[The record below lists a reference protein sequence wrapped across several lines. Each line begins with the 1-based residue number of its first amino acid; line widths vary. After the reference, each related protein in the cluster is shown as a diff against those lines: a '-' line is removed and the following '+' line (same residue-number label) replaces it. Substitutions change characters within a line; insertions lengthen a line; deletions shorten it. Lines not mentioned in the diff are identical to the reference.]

1 MKAMKQQ
8 KKTKKETLVMTSFSA
23 LQRGASIV
31 SSEVHKILGPQNL
44 TVSQFGVLEALY
56 IYGPMYQRDLA
67 EQILKTTGN
76 ITTVID
82 NLEKRELVQ
91 RVREVK
97 DRRYF
102 QVILTPE
109 GDKLIRKI
117 FPLHAKRVQ
126 QVMDL
131 LTQDE
136 QEALKALCTKL
147 QQSILEK

>member
-1 MKAMKQQ
+1 MKQQ
-8 KKTKKETLVMTSFSA
+8 KKTKKETLGMTSFAA
-23 LQRGASIV
+23 LQRCVSIV
-31 SSEVHKILGPQNL
+31 SGEVHKILGPHNL
-44 TVSQFGVLEALY
+44 TVSQFGVMEALY
-56 IYGPMYQRDLA
+56 VYGPMYQRDLA

-82 NLEKRELVQ
+82 NLEKRELVK

-102 QVILTPE
+102 QVVLTPE

-117 FPLHAKRVQ
+117 FPSHVKRVQ

-131 LTQDE
+131 LSPEE
-136 QEALKALCTKL
+136 QEEFKRLCLK
-147 QQSILEK
+147 LEQAVEEK

>member
-1 MKAMKQQ
+1 MKQQ
-8 KKTKKETLVMTSFSA
+8 KKSKKESLEMSAFNA
-23 LQRGASIV
+23 LQRCTSIV
-31 SSEVHKILGPQNL
+31 SGEVHKILGPHNL

-56 IYGPMYQRDLA
+56 VYGPMYQRDLA

-82 NLEKRELVQ
+82 NLEKRDLVK

-102 QVILTPE
+102 QVVLTPE

-117 FPLHAKRVQ
+117 FPLHVKRVQ
-126 QVMDL
+126 QVLDL
-131 LTQDE
+131 LAPEE
-136 QEALKALCTKL
+136 QEEFKRLCLKLE
-147 QQSILEK
+147 QSIAAQ

>member
-1 MKAMKQQ
+1 MKQP
-8 KKTKKETLVMTSFSA
+8 KKTKKETLEMTSFAA
-23 LQRGASIV
+23 LQRSASIIAG
-31 SSEVHKILGPQNL
+31 EVHKILGPQNL
-44 TVSQFGVLEALY
+44 TVSQFGVMEALY

-82 NLEKRELVQ
+82 NLEKRELVK

-117 FPLHAKRVQ
+117 FPSHVKRVG

-131 LTQDE
+131 LSPEE
-136 QEALKALCTKL
+136 QEEFKRLCLKLE
-147 QQSILEK
+147 QSIEEK

>member
-1 MKAMKQQ
+1 MKQQ
-8 KKTKKETLVMTSFSA
+8 KKTKKETLEMTSFSA
-23 LQRGASIV
+23 LQRSASIV
-31 SSEVHKILGPQNL
+31 SGEVHKILGPQNL

-56 IYGPMYQRDLA
+56 VYGPMYQRDLA

-82 NLEKRELVQ
+82 NLEKHELVQ

-102 QVILTPE
+102 QVVLTPE
-109 GDKLIRKI
+109 GEKLIRKI
-117 FPLHAKRVQ
+117 FPSHVKRVQ

-131 LTQDE
+131 LTPEE
-136 QEALKALCTKL
+136 QETLKVLCQKL
-147 QQSILEK
+147 EQSIEEK